1 MESDAIYTAI
11 KQAAIMLPQIRN
23 HLSEDALIMIDL
35 PDGALKRR
43 RDKREPKR
51 LEKLRF
57 EQQVIDL
64 LVRRWRKQ
72 KDRVKEM
79 LNLYYS
85 HRKSILD
92 PGDEWIEDD
101 PENDA
106 QIIAVLRNAAKRG
119 ITLFQDSVSVA
130 LDYTMTDD
138 RVAEWARKYVG
149 ELITKVDDTTKQTV
163 RNAVGRFARTPGMT
177 IGDVVN
183 EIFDGYIFSEQRA
196 EMIATTEITRA
207 YAQGQK
213 EAGREMKEQF
223 PDLTIIKTWFTNN
236 DDRVCDIC
244 GPLEGKTAELDE
256 DFEPGITEPPA
267 HVGCRCWIS
276 TKTSL
281 TDV

>member
-1 MESDAIYTAI
+1 MDSDMIYAAI
-11 KQAAIMLPQIRN
+11 KQAAIMLPQIRE
-23 HLSEDALIMIDL
+23 HLSDDALIVIDL
-35 PDGALKRR
+35 PADALKRR

-57 EQQVIDL
+57 EQQVVDL
-64 LVRRWRKQ
+64 LMRRWRKQ
-72 KDRVKEM
+72 KARVKEM
-79 LNLYYS
+79 LNLYYPN
-85 HRKSILD
+85 RKSAD
-92 PGDEWIEDD
+92 DGWIDDD

-119 ITLFQDSVSVA
+119 IALFEDSVNLA
-130 LDYTMTDD
+130 IDYTMTDD
-138 RVAEWARKYVG
+138 RVAAWAREYAG
-149 ELITKVDDTTKQTV
+149 ELITKVDDTTKQSV
-163 RNAVGRFARTPGMT
+163 RNAVARFAGTPGMT

-183 EIFDGYIFSEQRA
+183 EIFDGNIFSEKRA
-196 EMIATTEITRA
+196 DMIATTEITRA

-223 PDLTIIKTWFTNN
+223 PDLKIIKTWFTNN

-244 GPLEGKTAELDE
+244 GPLEGKTSELDE
-256 DFEPGITEPPA
+256 EFEPGISEPPA
-267 HVGCRCWIS
+267 HVNCRCWIS